1 MSNIFNPYNRANFFH
16 NCKGWLTQSMIVTVI
31 LALNIPTVVHA
42 QVAGEPAFQKMRDL
56 IFQYTGLI
64 GAFLIVPIGVLA
76 LVVSVVRLIWSLMT
90 GETQGIGAKLGW
102 ILFTILLTAFG
113 VWLGANAQVIF
124 A

>member
-1 MSNIFNPYNRANFFH
+1 MSNIINPYNKANFFH
-16 NCKGWLTQSMIVTVI
+16 NCKGGLTSSMLAIGV

-56 IFQYTGLI
+56 IFQYAGLI

-76 LVVSVVRLIWSLMT
+76 LIVNVVQLIWQLMT
-90 GETQGIGAKLGW
+90 GETHGVGKKLGW

-113 VWLGANAQVIF
+113 VWLGTNAQGIF